1 MVRTPRQEA
10 EDISSGIDKP
20 HFIGPKSK
28 EAYIQEIWSLYNTKS
43 AFRSADWQ
51 SRVNNLKR
59 GLQKT
64 HGVTYTEQ
72 EWANI
77 FKRRR

>member
-1 MVRTPRQEA
+1 MARTPRQEA
-10 EDISSGIDKP
+10 EDITSGKDKP
-20 HFIGPKSK
+20 HHIGPKSK
-28 EAYIQEIWSLYNTKS
+28 EVYIQEIWSLYNTKD

-59 GLQKT
+59 GLQKA
-64 HGVTYTEQ
+64 HGVSYTEQ
-72 EWANI
+72 EWQNI

>member
-1 MVRTPRQEA
+1 MPKTPRQEA
-10 EDISSGIDKP
+10 EDISSGKDKP
-20 HFIGPKSK
+20 HHIGPKSK
-28 EAYIQEIWSLYNTKS
+28 EVYIQEIWSLYNTKQ

-51 SRVNNLKR
+51 SRVNALKR
-59 GLQKT
+59 ELQRT

-72 EWANI
+72 EWVNI